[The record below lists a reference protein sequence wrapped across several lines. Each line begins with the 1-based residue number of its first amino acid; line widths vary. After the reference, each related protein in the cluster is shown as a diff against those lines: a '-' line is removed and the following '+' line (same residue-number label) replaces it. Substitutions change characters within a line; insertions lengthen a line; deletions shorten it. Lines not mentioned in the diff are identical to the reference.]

1 MAHLVQRQLEKENDL
16 FRRLWSHRGL
26 VLALVRRQ
34 YQIRYR
40 QSMVGITWAILP
52 PLATLAAG
60 MLVFKGIAG
69 VDTGDEEYSVVTM
82 AALVPWT
89 FFATSLTA
97 GIPSIVSNST
107 TLTRI
112 PFPRAALPVGTIGI
126 SIIDFVISGA
136 IFVFI
141 AYAVGDG
148 LPLTALWFP
157 ALFAVEL
164 VLILGVVLV
173 GSAMNVFAR
182 DIKLA
187 VPLGTQLWLLLTP
200 VLYPLSGVP
209 ESMRAFVLANPMTGL
224 VESFRDVLVHGTVP
238 DPGLL
243 WPTMVGAMALL
254 AIGSWYFSSV
264 ETRFADVV

>member
-1 MAHLVQRQLEKENDL
+1 M
-16 FRRLWSHRGL
+16 FRRLWSHRSL
-26 VLALVRRQ
+26 VLSLVRRQ

-52 PLATLAAG
+52 PIATLVAG
-60 MLVFKGIAG
+60 GLVFKGIAG
-69 VDTGDEEYSVVTM
+69 VDTGNKDYSVVTM

-89 FFATSLTA
+89 FFATSLTT

-112 PFPRAALPVGTIGI
+112 PFPRAALPLGTIGI
-126 SIIDFVISGA
+126 SMIDFVISGA

-141 AYAVGDG
+141 AYYFGDG
-148 LPLTALWFP
+148 LPLTALLFP
-157 ALFAVEL
+157 ALFVVEL

-187 VPLGTQLWLLLTP
+187 VPLGTQLWMLITP
-200 VLYPLSGVP
+200 VLYPLSEVP
-209 ESMRAFVLANPMTGL
+209 EGLKSFVLANPMTGL
-224 VESFRDVLVHGTVP
+224 VESFRDVLVNGTLP
-238 DPGLL
+238 DPGVL
-243 WPTMVGAMALL
+243 WPTLIGAIGLL

>member
-1 MAHLVQRQLEKENDL
+1 M
-16 FRRLWSHRGL
+16 FRRLWSHRYL
-26 VLALVRRQ
+26 VLSLVRRQ

-52 PLATLAAG
+52 PIATLAAG

-69 VDTGDEEYSVVTM
+69 VDTGDKDYSVVTM

-89 FFATSLTA
+89 FFATSLNS

-126 SIIDFVISGA
+126 SIVDFVISGA

-141 AYAVGDG
+141 AYTVGEG

-157 ALFAVEL
+157 ALFVVEL
-164 VLILGVVLV
+164 AFILGVVLV

-187 VPLGTQLWLLLTP
+187 VPLGVQLWLFLTP
-200 VLYPLSGVP
+200 VLYPLDAVP
-209 ESMRAFVLANPMTGL
+209 ESLRAFVLANPMTGL
-224 VESFRDVLVHGTVP
+224 VESFRDVLVNGAIP
-238 DPGLL
+238 DLGLL
-243 WPTMVGAMALL
+243 WPTMAGAVGLL
-254 AIGSWYFSSV
+254 VIGSWYFSSV